1 MTMDVGKI
9 GLTPRSAQCQQLA
22 NGEER
27 EGDGGGSRE
36 RRGRE
41 IGPAQERVGERG
53 RTRGRQGGRDGA
65 AGGVDHCGE
74 GEGRW
79 WPALGTEG
87 REGRAVRRGRGGRE
101 ELVAAAA

>member
-1 MTMDVGKI
+1 MTMAVGKI

-27 EGDGGGSRE
+27 EGDWGGSGE

-53 RTRGRQGGRDGA
+53 WTRGRQGGRDGA
-65 AGGVDHCGE
+65 AGGNGLPAALTNAAGVKGDDGRLWGVRGE
-74 GEGRW
+74 
-79 WPALGTEG
+79 
-87 REGRAVRRGRGGRE
+87 RGGQCGG
-101 ELVAAAA
+101 